1 MSIMTDISA
10 FGDSV
15 LKGVILENNK
25 YKVSKNSFA
34 NICEEVLGIKI
45 ENKAKFGSTVSI
57 GEKSIAKNLETIKN
71 SNSKYVVMEFG
82 GNDCDFTWK
91 EISESPKQNHKPNI
105 TITEFVEIY
114 TNLINEIKNMK
125 KIPVLLS
132 LPPIDSKKYFNKI
145 SKGLNAEN
153 ILEWMNGDKQFIT
166 NWHERYNIE
175 VFKLAINNDIPII
188 DITSK
193 FLEEKNYTKYLCEDG
208 IHPNE
213 KGHKVIAE
221 AIKEHIENRKI
232 TLE

>member
-1 MSIMTDISA
+1 
-10 FGDSV
+10 
-15 LKGVILENNK
+15 
-25 YKVSKNSFA
+25 
-34 NICEEVLGIKI
+34 
-45 ENKAKFGSTVSI
+45 
-57 GEKSIAKNLETIKN
+57 
-71 SNSKYVVMEFG
+71 
-82 GNDCDFTWK
+82 
-91 EISESPKQNHKPNI
+91 
-105 TITEFVEIY
+105 
-114 TNLINEIKNMK
+114 MK
-125 KIPVLLS
+125 KITVLLS

-221 AIKEHIENRKI
+221 AIKEHIENKKI

>member
-1 MSIMTDISA
+1 
-10 FGDSV
+10 
-15 LKGVILENNK
+15 
-25 YKVSKNSFA
+25 
-34 NICEEVLGIKI
+34 
-45 ENKAKFGSTVSI
+45 
-57 GEKSIAKNLETIKN
+57 
-71 SNSKYVVMEFG
+71 MEFG

-188 DITSK
+188 DRTSK

-221 AIKEHIENRKI
+221 AIKEHIENKKI

>member
-1 MSIMTDISA
+1 MNIMTDISA

-15 LKGVILENNK
+15 LKGVILEDNK

-45 ENKAKFGSTVSI
+45 ENKAKFGSTISV
-57 GEKSIAKNLETIKN
+57 GEKSIAKNLETIKS
-71 SNSKYVVMEFG
+71 SNSQYVVMEFG

-91 EISESPKQNHKPNI
+91 EISENPKQNHKPNN
-105 TITEFVEIY
+105 TIAEFVEIY
-114 TNLINEIKNMK
+114 TNLINEIKNMG

-175 VFKLAINNDIPII
+175 VFKLAINNNIPII

-221 AIKEHIENRKI
+221 AIKEHIENKKI